1 MGVLT
6 ALASGFARFLG
17 IVCEIARTAL
27 LALAFVGMRILRAL
41 LRMLRM
47 RLLSLFAGPL
57 RIVGEIAGTAA
68 LHTF

>member
-1 MGVLT
+1 
-6 ALASGFARFLG
+6 
-17 IVCEIARTAL
+17 
-27 LALAFVGMRILRAL
+27 L